1 MQVIKI
7 RGPLDGSACKSA
19 AASVGFA
26 HLWLSGGGTFFFWKK
41 NKKKTL
47 SFRLF
52 SSPSPSSVRFKKKN
66 RGFCVCVCLKR
77 DSLLSYIARGSAYT
91 GSSVLQIR
99 ADGAVRPS
107 LRSSACP
114 QICCSRAWTVTR
126 YSSCL
131 NSDCE
136 LCELPDLLSKL
147 EFSKHLS
154 LLLYREK
161 RTTTTALKYSQTT
174 SQV

>member
-1 MQVIKI
+1 MVRPVSRPPHPWVLPIC
-7 RGPLDGSACKSA
+7 GCLVA
-19 AASVGFA
+19 A
-26 HLWLSGGGTFFFWKK
+26 HFFFEKK
-41 NKKKTL
+41 TKKKLFLSDCSALLPRVLFALKKKTGV
-47 SFRLF
+47 F
-52 SSPSPSSVRFKKKN
+52 
-66 RGFCVCVCLKR
+66 VCVCLKR